1 MKKIFIFSISL
12 ICFLGKSQSN
22 SPIPKSIENQ
32 KKLKWADYYFINGED
47 DKSITFYSENE
58 NDLSADQRRALSG
71 LLQKKG
77 DLSQAAKVLKPLLE
91 IEQVSIIDYYKFS
104 SLIPQNKKLSEE

>member
-32 KKLKWADYYFINGED
+32 KTLKWADYYLINGED
-47 DKSITFYSENE
+47 EKSITFYSENE
-58 NDLSADQRRALSG
+58 NDLSADQRDNKVRGDKLENYP
-71 LLQKKG
+71 LHNLPKYLQDNSKKY
-77 DLSQAAKVLKPLLE
+77 QE
-91 IEQVSIIDYYKFS
+91 WID
-104 SLIPQNKKLSEE
+104 